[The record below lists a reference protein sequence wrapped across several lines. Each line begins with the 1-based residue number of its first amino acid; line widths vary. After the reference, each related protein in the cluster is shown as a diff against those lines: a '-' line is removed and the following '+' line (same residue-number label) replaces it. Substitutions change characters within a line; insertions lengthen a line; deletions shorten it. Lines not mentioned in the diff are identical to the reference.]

1 MFGIKKKNAMTGP
14 IDIKSAENLD
24 YGSYYLLHIMV
35 HQSELQDTTS
45 LLVVHSFTLFK
56 KKKHAVV
63 AFSHCCVFIMPQM
76 NI

>member
-1 MFGIKKKNAMTGP
+1 MLQCSEFKKKYAMTGP

-56 KKKHAVV
+56 KKSMLLSHFPIVV
-63 AFSHCCVFIMPQM
+63 FL
-76 NI
+76 